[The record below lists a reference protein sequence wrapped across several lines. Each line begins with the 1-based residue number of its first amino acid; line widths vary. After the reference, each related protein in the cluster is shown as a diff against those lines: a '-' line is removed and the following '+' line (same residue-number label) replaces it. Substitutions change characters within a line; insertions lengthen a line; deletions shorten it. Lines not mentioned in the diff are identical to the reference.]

1 MTPDPLPPTLA
12 AGEVAQVW
20 GISAWSVYQ
29 AHKAG
34 TLPVQPLHLGRLLR
48 WSTVDVYASV
58 GVDVAEQVRSTGSG
72 RP

>member
-1 MTPDPLPPTLA
+1 MTPDPLPPTLNA
-12 AGEVAQVW
+12 DEVAQVW
-20 GISAWSVYQ
+20 GISRWCVYQ

-48 WSTVDVYASV
+48 WPSIDVYASV
-58 GVDVAEQVRSTGSG
+58 GLDVATQVRSTGSG